1 MGNTI
6 VKVGIMP
13 ILSYIAGNIRK
24 IKLKQ
29 IGETII
35 QGKSIGTI
43 ESMSYFG
50 VIRSPVSGKIIEIN
64 KDLLSNPKRVNDSP
78 FESGWIAKIKPS
90 DPKNFESLQ
99 SIDQCKSELSK
110 LIKKFNVKCFKNYPD
125 FEMYELG
132 TECSA
137 TLAKLDDFMDKKMG
151 VGQIVHLVSD
161 DPTADLEVSRWTD
174 ENKQEL
180 LEIMMEKNNLRF
192 EHYKLFVSYF
202 NKKTKLNHQEIY
214 SKIVMFI
221 LLYIIFQ
228 SHFQSY
234 CPIRSMNHHNFSH
247 QDNLKDIS
255 EQTMYERNAHQ
266 FYNKILFLFPR

>member
-1 MGNTI
+1 MSLMTIKIDNCIFPTNYLYDTQNFTWADFNYNNVEKDFSNGHTI

-29 IGETII
+29 IGETVI

-64 KDLLSNPKRVNDSP
+64 NDLLSNPKRVNDSP

-110 LIKKFNVKCFKNYPD
+110 LIKKFNVKCFKSYPD

-137 TLAKLDDFMDKKMG
+137 TLAKLDDFMDKKME

-161 DPTADLEVSRWTD
+161 DPTADLEVSRWTN

-180 LEIMMEKNNLRF
+180 LEIIMEKNNLR
-192 EHYKLFVSYF
+192 
-202 NKKTKLNHQEIY
+202 
-214 SKIVMFI
+214 SKITNYLFHI
-221 LLYIIFQ
+221 LIKKL
-228 SHFQSY
+228 S
-234 CPIRSMNHHNFSH
+234 
-247 QDNLKDIS
+247 
-255 EQTMYERNAHQ
+255 
-266 FYNKILFLFPR
+266 

>member
-1 MGNTI
+1 MSLMTIKIDNCIFPTNYLYDTQNFTWADFNYNNVEKDFSNGHTI

-29 IGETII
+29 IGETVI

-64 KDLLSNPKRVNDSP
+64 NDLLSNPKRVNDSP

-99 SIDQCKSELSK
+99 SIDQCKSEISK
-110 LIKKFNVKCFKNYPD
+110 LIKKFNVKCFKSYPD

-161 DPTADLEVSRWTD
+161 DPTADLEISRWTN

-180 LEIMMEKNNLRF
+180 LEIIMEKNNLRSNITNYLF
-192 EHYKLFVSYF
+192 HILIKKLS
-202 NKKTKLNHQEIY
+202 
-214 SKIVMFI
+214 
-221 LLYIIFQ
+221 
-228 SHFQSY
+228 
-234 CPIRSMNHHNFSH
+234 
-247 QDNLKDIS
+247 
-255 EQTMYERNAHQ
+255 
-266 FYNKILFLFPR
+266 

>member
-1 MGNTI
+1 MSLMTIKIDNCIFPTNYLYDTQNFTWADFNYNNVEKDFSNGHTI

-29 IGETII
+29 IGETVI

-64 KDLLSNPKRVNDSP
+64 NDLLSNPKRVNDSP

-99 SIDQCKSELSK
+99 SIDQCKSEISK
-110 LIKKFNVKCFKNYPD
+110 LIKKFNVKCFKSYPD

-161 DPTADLEVSRWTD
+161 DPTADLEVSRWTN

-180 LEIMMEKNNLRF
+180 LEIIMEKNNLRSNITNYLF
-192 EHYKLFVSYF
+192 HILIKKLS
-202 NKKTKLNHQEIY
+202 
-214 SKIVMFI
+214 
-221 LLYIIFQ
+221 
-228 SHFQSY
+228 
-234 CPIRSMNHHNFSH
+234 
-247 QDNLKDIS
+247 
-255 EQTMYERNAHQ
+255 
-266 FYNKILFLFPR
+266 

>member
-1 MGNTI
+1 MSLMTIKIDNCIFPTNYLYDTQNFTWADFNYNNVEKDFSNGHTI

-29 IGETII
+29 IGETVI

-64 KDLLSNPKRVNDSP
+64 NDLLSNPKRVNDSP

-110 LIKKFNVKCFKNYPD
+110 LIKKFNVKCFKSYPD

-161 DPTADLEVSRWTD
+161 DPTADLEVSRWTN

-180 LEIMMEKNNLRF
+180 LEIIMEKNNLRSNITNYLF
-192 EHYKLFVSYF
+192 HILIKKLS
-202 NKKTKLNHQEIY
+202 
-214 SKIVMFI
+214 
-221 LLYIIFQ
+221 
-228 SHFQSY
+228 
-234 CPIRSMNHHNFSH
+234 
-247 QDNLKDIS
+247 
-255 EQTMYERNAHQ
+255 
-266 FYNKILFLFPR
+266 

>member
-1 MGNTI
+1 MSLITIKIDNCSFPTNYLYDIQNFTWADFNYNNVEKDFSNGYTI

-29 IGETII
+29 TGDTVI

-64 KDLLSNPKRVNDSP
+64 SDLLSNPKRVNDSP
-78 FESGWIAKIKPS
+78 FESGWIAKIKTLDS
-90 DPKNFESLQ
+90 KNIESLQ
-99 SIDQCKSELSK
+99 SIDQCKIELSK

-125 FEMYELG
+125 FEMFELG

-180 LEIMMEKNNLRF
+180 LEIIMEKNNLRSNITN
-192 EHYKLFVSYF
+192 YLFHILI
-202 NKKTKLNHQEIY
+202 KKLN
-214 SKIVMFI
+214 
-221 LLYIIFQ
+221 
-228 SHFQSY
+228 
-234 CPIRSMNHHNFSH
+234 
-247 QDNLKDIS
+247 
-255 EQTMYERNAHQ
+255 QTKT
-266 FYNKILFLFPR
+266 FTIK

>member
-1 MGNTI
+1 MSLMTIKIDNCIFPTNYLYDTQNFTWADFNYNNVEKDFSNGHTI

-29 IGETII
+29 IGETVI

-64 KDLLSNPKRVNDSP
+64 NDLLSNPKRVNDSP

-99 SIDQCKSELSK
+99 SIDQCKSEISK
-110 LIKKFNVKCFKNYPD
+110 LIKKFNVKCFKSYPD

-161 DPTADLEVSRWTD
+161 DPTADLEVSRWTN

-180 LEIMMEKNNLRF
+180 LEIIMEKNNLR
-192 EHYKLFVSYF
+192 
-202 NKKTKLNHQEIY
+202 
-214 SKIVMFI
+214 SKITNYLFHI
-221 LLYIIFQ
+221 LIKKL
-228 SHFQSY
+228 S
-234 CPIRSMNHHNFSH
+234 
-247 QDNLKDIS
+247 
-255 EQTMYERNAHQ
+255 
-266 FYNKILFLFPR
+266 

>member
-1 MGNTI
+1 MSLMTI
-6 VKVGIMP
+6 KIDNCIFPVNYLYDIQNFTWADFNYNNVEKDLDDEYKLVKVGIMP

-29 IGETII
+29 IGETVT

-50 VIRSPVSGKIIEIN
+50 VIRSPISGKIIETN
-64 KDLLSNPKRVNDSP
+64 NDLLTNPKRVNDSP
-78 FESGWIAKIKPS
+78 FESGWIAKIQPL
-90 DPKNFESLQ
+90 DPKNLESLQ
-99 SIDQCKSELSK
+99 SIDQCKIELSK

-137 TLAKLDDFMDKKMG
+137 TLAKLDDFMDKKME

-174 ENKQEL
+174 ENKQEM
-180 LEIMMEKNNLRF
+180 LEILMEKNSLRSNITNYLF
-192 EHYKLFVSYF
+192 HILIKKL
-202 NKKTKLNHQEIY
+202 H
-214 SKIVMFI
+214 
-221 LLYIIFQ
+221 
-228 SHFQSY
+228 
-234 CPIRSMNHHNFSH
+234 
-247 QDNLKDIS
+247 
-255 EQTMYERNAHQ
+255 
-266 FYNKILFLFPR
+266 